1 MSLELL
7 EIDAPKSFIAGAKID
22 PSVCDGMIEFFNTCE
37 YLDKEPGQSGG
48 GVDKSVKD
56 STDMTVPVH
65 LRDSRVE
72 AYIEQLAHVTMAYIE
87 RYPGF
92 GKMAWDLVAPFNIQK
107 YEPGGGYF
115 ALHTEKMS
123 AAPQATNR
131 VMAWMTYLN
140 DVEEGGHT
148 YFPTQ
153 QAKIKPV
160 KGLTLLWPADWTH
173 LHQGIVAPNE
183 TKMIVTGWYD
193 YVGTTDTRT
202 LLQQETSAE

>member
-7 EIDAPKSFIAGAKID
+7 EIDSPKSFIAGAKID
-22 PSVCDGMIEFFNTCE
+22 PSVCDGMIEFFNTCD
-37 YLDKEPGQSGG
+37 YLDREPGQAGC

-56 STDMTVPVH
+56 STDMTIPVH

-72 AYIEQLAHVTMAYIE
+72 AYIEQLAYVTMAYIE
-87 RYPGF
+87 RYPAF
-92 GKMAWDLVAPFNIQK
+92 GKMSWDLVEAFNIQK

-123 AAPQATNR
+123 ADPRATNR

-148 YFPTQ
+148 YFPQQ

-160 KGLTLLWPADWTH
+160 KGLTILWPADWIH

-193 YVGTTDTRT
+193 YVGTSDTRKI
-202 LLQQETSAE
+202 LQQETGAE